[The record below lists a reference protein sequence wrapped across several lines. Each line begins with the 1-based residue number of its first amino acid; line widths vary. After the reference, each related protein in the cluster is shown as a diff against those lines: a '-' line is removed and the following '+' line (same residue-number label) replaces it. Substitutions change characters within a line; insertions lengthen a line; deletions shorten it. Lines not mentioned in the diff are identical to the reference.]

1 MSVATWMTPWLFL
14 SPGFNVKF
22 FIARN
27 SLILLAILSSTL
39 ASAIFIRQSES
50 ESAKNRTLLVVAFA
64 LVFLLLEFILGVI
77 PIISGGGSVYTAKNW
92 FNYYWH
98 ENSLGYRDPEPA
110 TIDRPNVPNILVVGD
125 SYVAG
130 HGLRTVNERFSDI
143 LRNEFESEFD
153 VFNLGKCGAN
163 IPKEFINL
171 KSFPVKPDIVI
182 LSHNKNDIQD
192 VMPRK
197 ELMRFLDVSPDA
209 LSKFPKWDGSE
220 HFLTRHS
227 ALFNFIGFLNH
238 RQREA
243 SFFQMMIA
251 RNGSVEALLNDPEA
265 KFFYMT
271 YYLNDPLMRQHVDQ
285 LTEFSDWCKR
295 NDSQF
300 LVVLFPAT
308 TNDLLNLSEKVI
320 NKPLS
325 AHFAERSI
333 QYVDLYPICQRISE
347 TERVVSQFDPHPS
360 AELNK
365 LVADTLTTFLRQ
377 SKTDGN

>member
-1 MSVATWMTPWLFL
+1 MSVASWLTPQLFL
-14 SPGFNVKF
+14 GQGFDIKL
-22 FIARN
+22 FIVRN
-27 SLILLAILSSTL
+27 SLILLAILSSML

-64 LVFLLLEFILGVI
+64 LMFLLLEFILGVI

-98 ENSLGYRDPEPA
+98 ENSLGYRDPEPV
-110 TIDRPNVPNILVVGD
+110 TIDRADLPNILVVGD

-130 HGLRTVNERFSDI
+130 HGLRTVDERFSDI
-143 LRNEFESEFD
+143 LRIELESEFD
-153 VFNLGKCGAN
+153 VFNLGKCGSN
-163 IPKEFINL
+163 IPAEFTDL

-192 VMPRK
+192 VMPRN
-197 ELMRFLDVSPDA
+197 ELMRFLDASPEA
-209 LSKFPKWDGSE
+209 LSKYPKWDGSE

-227 ALFNFIGFLNH
+227 ALLNFIGFLNH
-238 RQREA
+238 RHREA
-243 SFFQMMIA
+243 SFFEMMIT

-271 YYLNDPLMRQHVDQ
+271 YYLNETLMRQHVDQ
-285 LTEFSDWCKR
+285 LTEFSDWCKQ

-308 TNDLLNLSEKVI
+308 NDDLLNLSEKVV

-333 QYVDLYPICQRISE
+333 QYVDLYPIFERISE
-347 TERVVSQFDPHPS
+347 TDRVVSRFDPHPS

-365 LVADTLTTFLRQ
+365 LVADTLTIFLRQ
-377 SKTDGN
+377 H